1 MIYGTPAHLLGR
13 HVACGAHH
21 GSWIRVDFSSSNISL
36 RHVFA
41 GRLDQFCQAKIENL
55 YAIVFSDKEVVGFEI
70 AVDDSL
76 AMRSGE
82 TARYLSCAVDGF
94 ARGKRAVIQNTPQSL
109 TFEQF
114 RNDIGRA
121 IVSADIV
128 NGEDVGMI
136 QCPGGL
142 RLLLEPMQAVAVLRE
157 CGRQDF
163 DSYIAIQ
170 LLIAGAIDLTHSALA
185 NLRADFVTAE
195 FCAGGNAH
203 IL

>member
-13 HVACGAHH
+13 HLACGAHH
-21 GSWIRVDFSSSNISL
+21 GSWIRVDFSSGNISL

-76 AMRSGE
+76 VMRSGE

-94 ARGKRAVIQNTPQSL
+94 ARGKRTI
-109 TFEQF
+109 
-114 RNDIGRA
+114 
-121 IVSADIV
+121 IVSTV
-128 NGEDVGMI
+128 N
-136 QCPGGL
+136 
-142 RLLLEPMQAVAVLRE
+142 
-157 CGRQDF
+157 
-163 DSYIAIQ
+163 
-170 LLIAGAIDLTHSALA
+170 LTHTAFA